1 MIHGGIKYAL
11 GGFTTPSSETIANM
25 PSVWETYL
33 AGKGAFDL
41 SAVRVL
47 SRDYYLFSDSSVSSR
62 VTAFF
67 GSKSIRGRVA
77 KMPASEHPQP
87 FSHAA
92 FKGALYRLADIVVD
106 TPSLVSELANG
117 APGRVLQADARA
129 VRGSDGGVTHLQLQD
144 GSTLSADCYIFA
156 AGQGNGALIEAAGID
171 VVTMQRRPLK
181 QVLVRAPGLPETYAH
196 GVSLGAGAKPRITIT
211 THTRKDGERVW
222 YLGGN
227 LAETGVART
236 DAEQVLHAR
245 AELGALF
252 PWIEWHNAD
261 IRTFDVDRAEP
272 ATENQ
277 GRPDTPY
284 VKRVGN
290 VLICW
295 PTKLTL
301 APLLADE
308 VMAQL
313 KHASAAAAS
322 GSLPR
327 LPVPPVG
334 NPPWEDVF
342 DHHR

>member
-1 MIHGGIKYAL
+1 MASRCGLPHRRLSPRTRRRQVDYAYRQNQEADIDYRTHIAIVGGGVCGLWLLRALIAGGREAILLERDTLGGGQTLASQGMIHGGIKYAL

-171 VVTMQRRPLK
+171 VV
-181 QVLVRAPGLPETYAH
+181 
-196 GVSLGAGAKPRITIT
+196 
-211 THTRKDGERVW
+211 
-222 YLGGN
+222 
-227 LAETGVART
+227 
-236 DAEQVLHAR
+236 
-245 AELGALF
+245 
-252 PWIEWHNAD
+252 
-261 IRTFDVDRAEP
+261 
-272 ATENQ
+272 
-277 GRPDTPY
+277 
-284 VKRVGN
+284 
-290 VLICW
+290 
-295 PTKLTL
+295 
-301 APLLADE
+301 
-308 VMAQL
+308 
-313 KHASAAAAS
+313 
-322 GSLPR
+322 
-327 LPVPPVG
+327 
-334 NPPWEDVF
+334 
-342 DHHR
+342 